1 MRALLVGQPNVGKSL
16 FLNTITG
23 AKVIVSNYPGTTVDV
38 TKGSV
43 KVGDEVWEFID
54 TPGIYSLTPTSEEE
68 KVTYRLILERNYDF
82 VIQILDALALERN
95 LIISLQLAELGVPFL
110 IAVNFYEEALK
121 KGINIDLEALEKL
134 FGVPVIVINPFKK
147 ELDKLKS
154 SFKLV
159 RESNYKVYYDDH
171 IEEMIKIIEGKIDL
185 SDKFSRRGIAVKV
198 LEEEDMVSKILN
210 LNSYKTLKQ
219 SYKEIHPNI
228 SKDIVITRAGYAFY
242 ISQKIMTYK
251 EYKKNRLNFLDNFI
265 IHNPLGSAIF
275 SLAVLSFIFLI
286 LFYVGGYFQ
295 DTLGNLFEEYANNI
309 SNYLIN
315 YPLINVLVFNA
326 FIGLAAGI
334 SIAVPY
340 VGIFYIILTFMEDTG
355 VLSRFIIA
363 LNGIMSKLNLP
374 AKAIIPLMLGFGCS
388 VPAIRSTKVLGDF
401 KDRLKVAILY
411 STVPCSSR
419 NAILFG
425 VVGHYAGI
433 WYLIFTYI
441 VLFVVFILT
450 SKIIGVVISKEK
462 LPVVEEMPPYRMP
475 VIKNLFI
482 KAWVR
487 MEDFVIVVIP
497 LLVAGGILYGIFEY
511 YDLTYYIVNPFKFL
525 TVSWLGLPA
534 NTIIPLLYGFLQKDL
549 VIAMLANAMGT
560 YDFGSVLTN
569 LQIFTFGL
577 ASSIQIPCIIAFG
590 MFIKEFGLKRALI
603 VTISAF
609 IYGMLIAGLIY
620 RLIAFI

>member
-43 KVGDEVWEFID
+43 KVENEVWEFID

-68 KVTYRLILERNYDF
+68 KVTYRLILEKNYDF

-147 ELDKLKS
+147 EFDKLKS

-159 RESNYKVYYDDH
+159 RKSNYKVYYDDY
-171 IEEMIKIIEGKIDL
+171 IEEMIKIIEDKIDL

-198 LEEEDMVSKILN
+198 LEEENMVSKILN
-210 LNSYKTLKQ
+210 LNSFETLKQ
-219 SYKEIHPNI
+219 SYKEVHLNI

-242 ISQKIMTYK
+242 ISQKILTYK
-251 EYKKNRLNFLDNFI
+251 EDKKNSLNFLDNFI

-275 SLAVLSFIFLI
+275 SLAVLSFIFLV

-295 DTLGNLFEEYANNI
+295 DTLGNLFEKYANNI
-309 SNYLIN
+309 SNYLLN
-315 YPLINVLVFNA
+315 YPFFSVLVFNA

-475 VIKNLFI
+475 VIRNLFI

-534 NTIIPLLYGFLQKDL
+534 NSIIPLLYGFLQKDL

-560 YDFGSVLTN
+560 YDFASVLTN

-603 VTISAF
+603 VTISTF
-609 IYGMLIAGLIY
+609 LYGMLIAGLIY
-620 RLIAFI
+620 RLIALI